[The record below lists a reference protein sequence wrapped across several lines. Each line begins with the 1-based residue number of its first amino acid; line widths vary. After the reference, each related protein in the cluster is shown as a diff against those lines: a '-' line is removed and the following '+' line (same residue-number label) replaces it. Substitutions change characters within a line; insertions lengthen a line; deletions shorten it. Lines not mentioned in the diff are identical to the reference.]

1 VLTRQGWLVGI
12 GAAVLLV
19 AGRVLGLFEVFAL
32 GVVATTLLI
41 GSAVLVRTARL
52 QLEVGRVVQPARVHV
67 GQRSRVDLAVRNR
80 RPRKTPV
87 LRLRDPVSGTR
98 GADLL
103 VPPLSP
109 AERSVAAYRLPTE
122 RRGLVQIGPLQVVVS
137 DPFGLFDVATVAAPE
152 VQLTVLPHVDV
163 VPPLPYTTAHDPQA
177 GIRQLNSL
185 GRTGEEFYAL
195 RPFTVGDDLRRVH
208 WPSSARLDELMV
220 RQNELPWQG
229 RTTVLLDVRDAAH
242 SGDSLEV
249 AVSAAAS
256 VVAAVARRQDLVRLV
271 TTAGSDSEYA
281 PGAEHVH
288 AILEHLAVVGTDGDA
303 NLHRTLDLLGR
314 RSNGGGALVAV
325 VAEVPAEDLRALQL
339 LRARFGS
346 VTVVQVDRSAWDTAV
361 RASPAPD
368 ASAVRITRD
377 APFKV
382 AWEQHVRMLADG
394 RTRLGVGR

>member
-1 VLTRQGWLVGI
+1 
-12 GAAVLLV
+12 
-19 AGRVLGLFEVFAL
+19 
-32 GVVATTLLI
+32 
-41 GSAVLVRTARL
+41 
-52 QLEVGRVVQPARVHV
+52 
-67 GQRSRVDLAVRNR
+67 
-80 RPRKTPV
+80 
-87 LRLRDPVSGTR
+87 
-98 GADLL
+98 
-103 VPPLSP
+103 
-109 AERSVAAYRLPTE
+109 
-122 RRGLVQIGPLQVVVS
+122 
-137 DPFGLFDVATVAAPE
+137 
-152 VQLTVLPHVDV
+152 
-163 VPPLPYTTAHDPQA
+163 
-177 GIRQLNSL
+177 
-185 GRTGEEFYAL
+185 
-195 RPFTVGDDLRRVH
+195 
-208 WPSSARLDELMV
+208 
-220 RQNELPWQG
+220 
-229 RTTVLLDVRDAAH
+229 
-242 SGDSLEV
+242 
-249 AVSAAAS
+249 